1 MQFNQINTE
10 IYNFME
16 KQVIERID
24 FIKQADIQSMVRLSV
39 IANNNLKTKC
49 FLFD

>member
-24 FIKQADIQSMVRLSV
+24 FIKQVDLQSMLRLSV
-39 IANNNLKTKC
+39 NNK
-49 FLFD
+49 

>member
-24 FIKQADIQSMVRLSV
+24 FIKQVDLQSMVRLSV
-39 IANNNLKTKC
+39 NNK
-49 FLFD
+49 